1 MATRTRMNVYFS
13 PDLLKQVEALAL
25 RRNVSKSAVIE
36 AAVASFLSGDTS
48 ERLEAAMSRRLD
60 KLGRQFDMLDEDVAI
75 LGETLSLFVQF
86 WLKLTPP
93 LQHSAKRSARIKG
106 NERFEGFMQ
115 TLGKRLATG
124 DRFLKEIS
132 REMPRGLHLKEGD

>member
-75 LGETLSLFVQF
+75 LGETFSLFVQF
-86 WLKLTPP
+86 WLTMTPP
-93 LQHSAKRSARIKG
+93 LPDSAKQSARVKG

-132 REMPRGLHLKEGD
+132 REVPGGLRPGERE